1 MEVLTIKDLQKN
13 PGKLAKSAQ
22 RSELALIT
30 KRSTP
35 LGVVIPFDSELLLY
49 ELKVDVVF
57 KAYREGHLSLGQVAK
72 FLQKSKEETMR
83 LLSSLGI
90 DVIEYEFDEEIE
102 SIKKLHDRV

>member
-30 KRSTP
+30 KRSVP
-35 LGVVIPFDSELLLY
+35 LGVVVPFDSDLLLY
-49 ELKVDVVF
+49 ELKVDIVLR
-57 KAYREGHLSLGQVAK
+57 AYREGHLSLGQVAK

-83 LLSSLGI
+83 FLSKMGI
-90 DVIEYEFDEEIE
+90 DVIDYDIGEDMANIE
-102 SIKKLHDRV
+102 KIA